1 MSQINHPNVCDK
13 GLEWVRDNTERI
25 IACTEQPT
33 DYLDALDKMV
43 GFVETGPSDFTIAD
57 GDTPGETPRK
67 ITNQTL
73 VGSVVREGETVA
85 NYTVWVSDSD
95 EIIIIGNDA
104 TPQTLVFQNP
114 LTFLPRKREIMA
126 QLPE

>member
-1 MSQINHPNVCDK
+1 VSQINHPNVCDK

-25 IACTEQPT
+25 LACTVQPT
-33 DYLDALDKMV
+33 DYADAISKIV
-43 GFVETGPSDFTIAD
+43 GSVETGPSDFVIAD
-57 GDTPGETPRK
+57 GDTPGASPRK
-67 ITNQTL
+67 ITNNPV
-73 VGSVVREGETVA
+73 VGQVTREGETQA
-85 NYTVWVSDSD
+85 TYTCWVNDTA
-95 EIIIIGNDA
+95 EIIIVGNDA